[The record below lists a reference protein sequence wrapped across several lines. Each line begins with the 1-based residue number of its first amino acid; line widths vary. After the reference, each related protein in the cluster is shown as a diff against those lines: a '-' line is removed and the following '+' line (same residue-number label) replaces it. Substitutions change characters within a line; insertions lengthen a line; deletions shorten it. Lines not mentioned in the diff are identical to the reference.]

1 MGARRRPLGALGTD
15 IMMRTVRLYGHL
27 AEEFGDEFKL
37 AVETAGEAIRALKC
51 NFNTFYTALE
61 KGEYELIRGSRERGI
76 WLELDQVNELKLG
89 DADFHIVPVI
99 AGSKNSGGV
108 IKTVIGV
115 ALIGIAVF
123 ASGGA
128 LATAI
133 PGLSGMLT
141 YGNLAMLGVGL
152 ALAGISSLLAPKD
165 PAGTTMQQSYQFG
178 VPNVVDQGVPVPL
191 VYGRCITSP
200 VLISAGLDVEPIPLG
215 WDPTAGDTIYGVGNM
230 EKGNYITTDGGYT
243 GATRTING

>member
-1 MGARRRPLGALGTD
+1 
-15 IMMRTVRLYGHL
+15 MMRTVRLYGHL
-27 AEEFGDEFKL
+27 ADEFGHEFRL

-51 NFNTFYTALE
+51 NFNSFYAALE
-61 KGEYELIRGSRERGI
+61 KGEYELIRGSRDSGI

-89 DADFHIVPVI
+89 AADFHIVPVI

-115 ALIGIAVF
+115 ALIGVAIF

-128 LATAI
+128 FATAI

-152 ALAGISSLLAPKD
+152 ALSGIASLLAPKENKG
-165 PAGTTMQQSYQFG
+165 ATMEQSYQLG
-178 VPNVVDQGVPVPL
+178 LPNVVDQGVPVPL
-191 VYGRCITSP
+191 VYGRCITAP
-200 VLISAGLDVEPIPLG
+200 LLISAGLDVEPIPLG
-215 WDPTAGDTIYGVGNM
+215 WDPTGGNLIYGVGNM
-230 EKGNYITTDGGYT
+230 EKGNLIKTDSGYT
-243 GATRTING
+243 GPGGGNGSING